1 MADVL
6 IVGGA
11 ATGWATAHHLNR
23 LDPSLAITVVE
34 QDPTLAR
41 SSTMLSES
49 NVRIQFNLDENIA
62 MSKYG
67 MECIDN
73 FGELLE
79 VDGERPLIDRR
90 KQGNLF
96 LVDEAGR
103 ESAMTGLENQRR
115 FGGNVEWLEMPE
127 IAKRFPVAASE
138 DFVGATFGPDDGP
151 VDANGV
157 VNGYRRRAMHGGVER
172 LTAHVE
178 SLIIEGERISGVRI
192 NDQVQH
198 ADAVVVAAGAWSPGL
213 LETVGVSVPVD
224 PVMRTVYVVEG
235 GFTRFGSF
243 PSIFLPSGA
252 YVFPELGPAVLMAW
266 STDDDP
272 VGFDFTPA
280 PRSHFYEVIWPEVA
294 THLAAFDSLE
304 VVRSWAGL
312 YAQNRLDANAIIGEW
327 PGIGGLFLATG
338 FSGHGYQHCHAMGR
352 YLAELITERTPSID
366 LTRFGPQRI
375 LDGVAYP
382 ENPGRII

>member
-1 MADVL
+1 MPDVL
-6 IVGGA
+6 IIGGA
-11 ATGWATAHHLNR
+11 ATGWATAHHLNQT
-23 LDPSLAITVVE
+23 DPSLSVTVIE

-67 MECIDN
+67 MECIED
-73 FGELLE
+73 FGNLLE
-79 VDGERPLIDRR
+79 VDGEKPHAERR

-96 LVDEAGR
+96 LVDEEGKEEALLGIQ
-103 ESAMTGLENQRR
+103 NQRR
-115 FGGNVEWLEMPE
+115 FGGNVAWLDMAE
-127 IAKRFPVAASE
+127 IERRFPVAASPAL
-138 DFVGATFGPDDGP
+138 VGGTFGPDDGP
-151 VDANGV
+151 VDAHGV
-157 VNGYRRRAMHGGVER
+157 VAGYRRRAKAGGVSTVDAR
-172 LTAHVE
+172 VE
-178 SLIIEGERISGVRI
+178 SLVAQDERISGARVDGQLI
-192 NDQVQH
+192 E
-198 ADAVVVAAGAWSPGL
+198 AEFVVVAAGAWSPGL
-213 LETVGVSVPVD
+213 LETVGVSVPVE
-224 PVMRTVYVVEG
+224 PVMRTVYVIEG
-235 GFTRFGSF
+235 SFSRFAPF

-280 PRSHFYEVIWPEVA
+280 PRAHFYEMIWPEIA
-294 THLAAFDSLE
+294 ANLPAFDSLE

-327 PGIGGLFLATG
+327 PTIEGLFFATG

-352 YLAELITERTPSID
+352 HLAELITGKDPTID
-366 LTRFGPQRI
+366 LSRFGPQRVI
-375 LDGVAYP
+375 DNEPYAESP
-382 ENPGRII
+382 SRII

>member
-1 MADVL
+1 MPDVL

-11 ATGWATAHHLNR
+11 ATGWATAHHLN
-23 LDPSLAITVVE
+23 LADPSLSVTVIE

-49 NVRIQFNLDENIA
+49 NLRIQFNLDENIA

-67 MECIDN
+67 LECIDN
-73 FGELLE
+73 FGTLLE
-79 VDGERPLIDRR
+79 VDGERPHVDRR

-103 ESAMTGLENQRR
+103 DSAMTGLKNQRR
-115 FGGNVEWLEMPE
+115 FGGNVEWLEISE
-127 IAKRFPVAASE
+127 IEERFPVAASD

-151 VDANGV
+151 VDATGV
-157 VNGYRRRAMHGGVER
+157 VNGYRRRAIHGGVER
-172 LTAHVE
+172 MTAQVE
-178 SLIIEGERISGVRI
+178 SLVTEGDRISGVTI
-192 NDQVQH
+192 DGEVH
-198 ADAVVVAAGAWSPGL
+198 GADVVVVAAGAWSPKL

-235 GFTRFGSF
+235 GFTRFGQF

-280 PRSHFYEVIWPEVA
+280 PRSHFYEVIWPEIA
-294 THLAAFDSLE
+294 THLPAFDSLE

-327 PGIGGLFLATG
+327 PGIDGLYVATG

-352 YLAELITERTPSID
+352 RLAELITGHTPSID

-375 LDGVAYP
+375 LSGDAYP

>member
-1 MADVL
+1 MSDVL

-23 LDPSLAITVVE
+23 LDPSLRVIVIE

-67 MECIDN
+67 MECIDE
-73 FGELLE
+73 FGTLLE
-79 VDGERPLIDRR
+79 IDGERPHVGRR

-96 LVDEAGR
+96 LVDEGGR
-103 ESAMTGLENQRR
+103 DSAMAGLENQRR
-115 FGGNVEWLEMPE
+115 FGGNVEWLEIE
-127 IAKRFPVAASE
+127 EVARRFPVATSE
-138 DFVGATFGPDDGP
+138 NFIGATFGADDGP
-151 VDANGV
+151 VDANDV
-157 VNGYRRRAMHGGVER
+157 VSAYRRRAIHGGVQR
-172 LTAHVE
+172 LTGRVD
-178 SLIIEGERISGVRI
+178 SLVTKENTIHGVVIDGGIIEG
-192 NDQVQH
+192 
-198 ADAVVVAAGAWSPGL
+198 DAVVVAAGAWSPGL
-213 LETVGVSVPVD
+213 LATVGVTVPVE
-224 PVMRTVYVVEG
+224 PVMRTIYVVEG
-235 GFTRFGSF
+235 SFTEKGPF

-252 YVFPELGPAVLMAW
+252 YIFPELGPAVLMAW

-280 PRSHFYEVIWPEVA
+280 PRSHFYEVIWPEIA
-294 THLAAFDSLE
+294 SNLPAFDSLQ
-304 VVRSWAGL
+304 VARSWAGL
-312 YAQNRLDANAIIGEW
+312 YAQNRLDANAIVGEW
-327 PGIGGLFLATG
+327 PGITDLYLATG

-352 YLAELITERTPSID
+352 HLAELATGNVPSID
-366 LTRFGPQRI
+366 LSRFGPERI
-375 LDGVAYP
+375 LTGDAYP